1 VKINLGID
9 CSSKWTSVGLSEG
22 GTVLSEMHLN
32 ISRRQSACLPE
43 AINRILAFTGHSLAQ
58 VSRIV
63 LATGPGSFTGVRV
76 GLSYGLAL
84 AAALDCPVVPVNT
97 LEILALETLSFFP
110 EKTLAPVLW
119 AKRGY
124 IYAATYRKTPNL
136 NGLSSIC
143 EPRFFSHADFL
154 KMIFPEKVH
163 VLLIVEKDR
172 LYDVFSDYCMVRT
185 RETPSGGCLSLLGDL
200 YSERERPFHEV
211 KGLYLRPP
219 DIG

>member
-1 VKINLGID
+1 MTINLGID
-9 CSSKWTSVGLSEG
+9 CSSKWTSVGLSESG
-22 GTVLSEMHLN
+22 NVLSEIHLN

-43 AINRILAFTGHSLAQ
+43 AINRLFAFTGHSLAQ

-63 LATGPGSFTGVRV
+63 LSTGPGSFTGVRV

-84 AAALDCPVVPVNT
+84 AAALDCPVVPFNA
-97 LEILALETLSFFP
+97 LEILALETLPLFP
-110 EKTLAPVLW
+110 EKSLAPVLW

-124 IYAATYRKTPNL
+124 VYAAIYRKSPGL
-136 NGLSSIC
+136 DGLSVTC
-143 EPRFFSHADFL
+143 EPGFFSHANFL
-154 KMIFPEKVH
+154 KTIFPEKIH
-163 VLLIVEKDR
+163 VLLIIEKDR
-172 LYDVFSDYCMVRT
+172 HYELFSDYCMVRT
-185 RETPSGGCLSLLGDL
+185 RETPSGGYLSLLGDL